1 MSTASLYSFLMRRIE
16 EEVSPR
22 EERVR
27 LPLLFDLA
35 LFFFPAISALVSPT
49 LLTRFLTEDEFVSD
63 FTAVIFVALPSISAM
78 TDFGGGVV
86 WGGRLLVE
94 DASIT
99 ITIAKFTDRNTNNKS
114 RIVAFIVNLVRG
126 ITERVL

>member
-35 LFFFPAISALVSPT
+35 LFFFPAISVLVSPT
-49 LLTRFLTEDEFVSD
+49 LFTGFLTEDEFVSD
-63 FTAVIFVALPSISAM
+63 CTVVVALPSISAM

-86 WGGRLLVE
+86 WGGRL
-94 DASIT
+94 
-99 ITIAKFTDRNTNNKS
+99 
-114 RIVAFIVNLVRG
+114 
-126 ITERVL
+126 